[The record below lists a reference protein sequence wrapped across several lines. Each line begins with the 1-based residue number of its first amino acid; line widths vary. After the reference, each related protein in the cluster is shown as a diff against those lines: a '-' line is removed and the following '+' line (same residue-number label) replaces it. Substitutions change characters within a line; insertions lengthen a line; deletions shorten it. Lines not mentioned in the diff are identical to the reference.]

1 MSDSNRGEW
10 FAYSPSGD
18 NSHLTVDQLYL
29 AEKGHEEYLDQQ
41 PEGTVQV
48 LFASLQPGQ
57 AEVRIQNPPG
67 HGTAETIDAAIRELE
82 SAREAFQ
89 ETD

>member
-1 MSDSNRGEW
+1 MSDSERGEW
-10 FAYSPSGD
+10 FAYSPMGD
-18 NSHLTVDQLYL
+18 NSHLTVDQLNL
-29 AEKGHEEYLDQQ
+29 AEKIHEEHLDQ
-41 PEGTVQV
+41 PPAGTVQV

-67 HGTAETIDAAIRELE
+67 HRTFETIAAAIRELE
-82 SAREAFQ
+82 SARETFQ